1 MRSVLFDARVGPP
14 NADPGV
20 PARAGYHGRMR
31 SRSWIITGLL
41 CAGIGAGVAVWQ
53 PWRASLKNFGTVV
66 DGKIYRMGRTTP
78 DGLERL
84 VREKRIKTVIDFGSD
99 PEGTPEDTREVEAC
113 RALGVDRVVLR
124 LEGDGTGDPNK
135 YVEAL
140 KIMTDPARQPV
151 LVHCGAGSQR
161 TGAATILYR
170 HFIEG
175 RPILEV
181 YPEAWEYRHKP
192 GKDWRMLAYLADWS
206 DEIGEAFRRGGRIVG
221 QGQVE
226 RAEPRDAASNA
237 PDASNEV
244 VRGNDA
250 Q

>member
-1 MRSVLFDARVGPP
+1 
-14 NADPGV
+14 
-20 PARAGYHGRMR
+20 MR
-31 SRSWIITGLL
+31 SRHWIVASLLSAALAAGL
-41 CAGIGAGVAVWQ
+41 VVWQ
-53 PWRASLKNFGTVV
+53 PWKPSLKNFGTVTQ
-66 DGKIYRMGRTTP
+66 GKIYRMGRTTP
-78 DGLERL
+78 AGLERL
-84 VREKRIKTVIDFGSD
+84 VREKQIKTVIDFGSD
-99 PEGTPEDTREVEAC
+99 PEGTPEDTREAETC

-124 LEGDGTGDPNK
+124 LEGDGTGDPNR

-140 KIMTDPARQPV
+140 RVMTDPSRQPV

-175 RPILEV
+175 KPILEV

-206 DEIGEAFRRGGRIVG
+206 DEIGEAFREGGKIVG
-221 QGQVE
+221 
-226 RAEPRDAASNA
+226 P
-237 PDASNEV
+237 NEV
-244 VRGNDA
+244 VRAEQPEPNAEGEGKSEEIAQGNGA